1 MPRAQS
7 HRVSDSRPGA
17 RGWRAGVIA
26 LAVALTY
33 ANSLNGPFVLDDEA
47 AVAQNTQIQSLDPG
61 RVLRPDT
68 ESPVAGRPLVNLS
81 LALNYAAHGLDVR
94 GFHIVNIALHLI
106 CALLAFGLIRR
117 TLLLPHFGG
126 PPGEHAETF
135 AFAAALIWAVHP
147 LNSEVVDYM
156 TQRSES
162 MMAAFLL
169 LTVFAANRSMTG
181 SRTGAWQTVAAL
193 SGALGMLCKE
203 TMAIAPVLV
212 ALYDRVFIFE
222 SWKDAFRVRRR
233 LYAGLAASWIVLA
246 VVVSSAPRA
255 GSVGLSSGVSPWTYL
270 LNQTQMIAQYL
281 RLAVWPDQLVVFYGW
296 PVPLTLGEVFPFAL
310 GLTVLAAATVVALVK
325 VPVLGFLGAWF
336 FITLAPASSVVP
348 IATEVGA
355 ERRMYLPLLSLVVLT
370 VLMFDWVW
378 RRWRSGAADSRRFV
392 MVPALVLV
400 GVAVALAATTM
411 ARNREYASGLSL
423 AQSVVDRRP
432 TGVAYHVLGEQLM
445 AAVRDADAVMPLTEA
460 VLRGDTRA
468 GYPLGIALANTGQL
482 SDAFER
488 LDAFVRTSQLPYRPV
503 PRWLE
508 PPRSEVVRA
517 RVMMARILA
526 TRREWSA
533 AAEQADQALTLAP
546 SDSEAKQVMAQTL
559 MNLGLA
565 RVSAGDINA
574 AVDAFRRATELD
586 PANEGARNLLAIA
599 LKDQQAAE
607 AAR

>member
-1 MPRAQS
+1 
-7 HRVSDSRPGA
+7 
-17 RGWRAGVIA
+17 
-26 LAVALTY
+26 
-33 ANSLNGPFVLDDEA
+33 
-47 AVAQNTQIQSLDPG
+47 
-61 RVLRPDT
+61 
-68 ESPVAGRPLVNLS
+68 
-81 LALNYAAHGLDVR
+81 
-94 GFHIVNIALHLI
+94 
-106 CALLAFGLIRR
+106 
-117 TLLLPHFGG
+117 
-126 PPGEHAETF
+126 
-135 AFAAALIWAVHP
+135 
-147 LNSEVVDYM
+147 
-156 TQRSES
+156 
-162 MMAAFLL
+162 
-169 LTVFAANRSMTG
+169 
-181 SRTGAWQTVAAL
+181 
-193 SGALGMLCKE
+193 
-203 TMAIAPVLV
+203 
-212 ALYDRVFIFE
+212 
-222 SWKDAFRVRRR
+222 
-233 LYAGLAASWIVLA
+233 
-246 VVVSSAPRA
+246 
-255 GSVGLSSGVSPWTYL
+255 
-270 LNQTQMIAQYL
+270 
-281 RLAVWPDQLVVFYGW
+281 
-296 PVPLTLGEVFPFAL
+296 
-310 GLTVLAAATVVALVK
+310 
-325 VPVLGFLGAWF
+325 
-336 FITLAPASSVVP
+336 
-348 IATEVGA
+348 
-355 ERRMYLPLLSLVVLT
+355 
-370 VLMFDWVW
+370 
-378 RRWRSGAADSRRFV
+378 